1 MKNALMSGSVF
12 GDQVRFSLPYP
23 LSFLA
28 DALRHGGSVPHRAVS
43 TTAVSVGSQ
52 VMHML
57 TVMLVGLAMGTTV
70 SIGQA
75 SAQGT
80 GNSAVLFAVVSVVL
94 TGMLLLVRPIVSV
107 MSAPAAA
114 VEGTVAYLTIC
125 FLGVLFITAYDVISS
140 VFRGMGDSK
149 SPMIFVAVACAAN
162 IALDH
167 LFMGALLSVPICL
180 IAFAVLRRKKSG
192 WL

>member
-12 GDQVRFSLPYP
+12 GDPVRFSLPYP

-43 TTAVSVGSQ
+43 TTAVSV
-52 VMHML
+52 
-57 TVMLVGLAMGTTV
+57 
-70 SIGQA
+70 
-75 SAQGT
+75 
-80 GNSAVLFAVVSVVL
+80 VL
-94 TGMLLLVRPIVSV
+94 TGVLPLLVRPIVSV
-107 MSAPAAA
+107 MSTPAAA
-114 VEGTVAYLTIC
+114 VEGTVAYLTVC
-125 FLGVLFITAYDVISS
+125 FLGMPFITAYDVISS

-162 IALDH
+162 IAPDH

-180 IAFAVLRRKKSG
+180 IAFAVLWCKKSG
-192 WL
+192 

>member
-43 TTAVSVGSQ
+43 TSAVSVGSQ

-57 TVMLVGLAMGTTV
+57 TAMLVGPVTGATV
-70 SIGQA
+70 CIGQA

-107 MSAPAAA
+107 MSTPAAA
-114 VEGTVAYLTIC
+114 VDGTVAYLTVC

-162 IALDH
+162 IAPDH

-180 IAFAVLRRKKSG
+180 IAFGVLRRKKSG
-192 WL
+192 